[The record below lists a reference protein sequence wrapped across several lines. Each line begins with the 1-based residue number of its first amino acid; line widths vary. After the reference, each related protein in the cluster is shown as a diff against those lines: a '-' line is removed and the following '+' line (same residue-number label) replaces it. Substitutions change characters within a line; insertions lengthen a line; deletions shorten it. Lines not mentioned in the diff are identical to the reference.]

1 MRYGFWVLANT
12 IAALVQKNQHTRLAI
27 YLLVFDY
34 FFKSMTPDYKGD
46 YLTREDLAH
55 CFGIYR

>member
-1 MRYGFWVLANT
+1 MRYVFWVLANT
-12 IAALVQKNQHTRLAI
+12 IAALVQKDQHTRLAI

-34 FFKSMTPDYKGD
+34 FFKSMTLECKVD